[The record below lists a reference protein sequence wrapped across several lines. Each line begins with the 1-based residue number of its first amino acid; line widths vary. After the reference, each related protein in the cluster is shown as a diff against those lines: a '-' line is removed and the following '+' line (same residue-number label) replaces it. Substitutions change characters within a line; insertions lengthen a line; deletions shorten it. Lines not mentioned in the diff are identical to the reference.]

1 MIEIK
6 VSESVSEP
14 ADLLDDQIDGFGAAV
29 GDPTRLEV
37 GEHLLAPGIVG
48 TAEGRI

>member
-1 MIEIK
+1 MIK

-29 GDPTRLEV
+29 GDP
-37 GEHLLAPGIVG
+37 
-48 TAEGRI
+48 